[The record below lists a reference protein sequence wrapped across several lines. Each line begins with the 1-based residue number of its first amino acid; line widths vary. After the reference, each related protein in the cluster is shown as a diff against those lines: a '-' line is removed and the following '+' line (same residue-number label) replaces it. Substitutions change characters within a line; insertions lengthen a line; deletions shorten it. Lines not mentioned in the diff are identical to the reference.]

1 MKVIGLITGILI
13 ILLNIIN
20 IGVNIYVDMSD
31 SYEIY
36 NYFDWLKYAWN
47 LTYILFGTFLIMF
60 FASKST

>member
-13 ILLNIIN
+13 ILLTIIN
-20 IGVNIYVDMSD
+20 IGVNIFVDMSD

-36 NYFDWLKYAWN
+36 DYFDWFKYVWS

>member
-1 MKVIGLITGILI
+1 MKVIGVITGILI
-13 ILLNIIN
+13 ILLTIIN

-36 NYFDWLKYAWN
+36 DYFDWFKYVWS

>member
-13 ILLNIIN
+13 ILLTIIN

-36 NYFDWLKYAWN
+36 DYFDWFKYGWS

>member
-13 ILLNIIN
+13 ILLTIIN

-36 NYFDWLKYAWN
+36 DYFDWFKYVLS

>member
-13 ILLNIIN
+13 ILLTIIN

-36 NYFDWLKYAWN
+36 DYFDWFKYVWS

>member
-13 ILLNIIN
+13 ILLTIIN
-20 IGVNIYVDMSD
+20 IGLNIYFDISE

-36 NYFDWLKYAWN
+36 DYFDWLKYVWN
-47 LTYILFGTFLIMF
+47 LTYILLGTFLIMF

>member
-1 MKVIGLITGILI
+1 MKVIGLIRGILI
-13 ILLNIIN
+13 ILLTIIN

-36 NYFDWLKYAWN
+36 DYFDWFKYVWS